1 MITCN
6 VIIKLLQHSSTR
18 IVVSLLYYF
27 ISIVIILKSI
37 VKPNPD
43 EDPFG
48 FVAGKVSYELFGLTV
63 D

>member
-1 MITCN
+1 MITYN
-6 VIIKLLQHSSTR
+6 VIIQLLKHSTTR
-18 IVVSLLYYF
+18 IVVSLLYYS

-37 VKPNPD
+37 VKPNQD

-48 FVAGKVSYELFGLTV
+48 FVAGKVSYELFGLSV